1 MTRTMGRT
9 ILGCLVALYFLAQLF
24 VSLTAMAQGIAPLA
38 QNSNRSYDDEMRL
51 QLGEY
56 YDLLKFVQDK
66 TPPDATILIDSPTRA
81 QLDLYFLYP
90 RRLFYDRDLAARMQ
104 SVDYIVL
111 TGDAP
116 APSVEGTRIML
127 DAQRGLIRFK

>member
-1 MTRTMGRT
+1 MARKMGR
-9 ILGCLVALYFLAQLF
+9 IVLGCVVALYFLAQLF

-38 QNSNRSYDDEMRL
+38 ENPNRSYDGKMRL

-56 YDLLKFVQDK
+56 YELLKFVQDK
-66 TPPDATILIDSPTRA
+66 TPSDATILIDSPSHA

-90 RRLFYDRDLAARMQ
+90 RRIFYDRDLTARMQ

-111 TGDAP
+111 TGEMP
-116 APSVEGTRIML
+116 LPFIQGTRIML
-127 DAQRGLIRFK
+127 DTQRGMVRFR